1 MGNEP
6 KLSINVVGNKRWWL
20 NNKLHRIG
28 GPALEY
34 ANGDKWWYQNGLL
47 HRTDGPAVEYTD
59 EYKAWYQ
66 NGQRHRIDGP
76 ALEFANGH
84 KEWYQND
91 KLHRTDGPA
100 VERVDGYKE
109 WHIEGQELTEAE
121 FNARTKPSFLNKE
134 RPYPTVQALLN
145 MNDHL
150 AKEYGHGFRTIE
162 VNRAAFLDIVS
173 ELLPIRGAGS
183 FYEDITA
190 SYMSRK
196 SVNLASSGGT
206 FTVFYKEPDQDSNP
220 WVTTPYVWK

>member
-1 MGNEP
+1 MSYITYEVTVSDIGD
-6 KLSINVVGNKRWWL
+6 
-20 NNKLHRIG
+20 RIWRLDG
-28 GPALEY
+28 
-34 ANGDKWWYQNGLL
+34 KL
-47 HRTDGPAVEYTD
+47 HRTDGPAIEYANGTK
-59 EYKAWYQ
+59 YWHQ
-66 NGQRHRIDGP
+66 NGKRHRIDGP
-76 ALEFANGH
+76 AIENANGD
-84 KEWYQND
+84 KAWYQND

-100 VERVDGYKE
+100 IECADGRKY
-109 WHIEGQELTEAE
+109 WHLDGKKLTEAE